1 MDATVPR
8 VPRGATSS
16 SFLTHLPHSL
26 THSLASCAD
35 PGPRRRRVDRTGRT
49 ALHWACE
56 QGNSKVAEFLV
67 GVGGG
72 EAEADGGRLGHQDVH
87 GETALHRAA
96 RWGRR
101 ACLHVLLAA
110 GAPHDVLNDRGQSAL
125 AVCGNRDG
133 DLPHR
138 TARSAARKV
147 LFERV
152 PSLRVLLLSHADFD
166 LHAPIED
173 HQESPARLAALVS
186 PGNRPRLRCGGDA
199 IPSIASTLMRY

>member
-1 MDATVPR
+1 M
-8 VPRGATSS
+8 
-16 SFLTHLPHSL
+16 
-26 THSLASCAD
+26 
-35 PGPRRRRVDRTGRT
+35 
-49 ALHWACE
+49 
-56 QGNSKVAEFLV
+56 AEFLV
-67 GVGGG
+67 GAGGG
-72 EAEADGGRLGHQDVH
+72 EAEAEADGGRLGHQDVH

-110 GAPHDVLNDRGQSAL
+110 GMPHDVLNDRGQLAL

-166 LHAPIED
+166 LHAPTED

-186 PGNRPRLRCGGDA
+186 PRNRPRLRCGGDA
-199 IPSIASTLMRY
+199 HPPLPRRCFTDPRATPPPPTLPRR